1 MPTFDVVSE
10 VNLHEVTNAVSQAVR
25 EISTRFDFKGKNVK
39 LEFTD
44 DQVTMRA
51 PEEFQLEQLYDVLT
65 NKFASRKVDVRC
77 LERDSVQKNVSDV
90 WQVVRV
96 RQGIEIELARRLVKL
111 VKNTKLKV
119 QVAIQGEK
127 LRVSGKKRD
136 DLQTAIQVLKD
147 ANVDIP
153 LQFINFR
160 E

>member
-10 VNLHEVTNAVSQAVR
+10 VNLHEVTNAVNQAIR
-25 EISTRFDFKGKNVK
+25 EIATRFDFKGKNVK
-39 LEFTD
+39 LEFAD
-44 DQVTMRA
+44 DQVTMRS
-51 PEEFQLEQLYDVLT
+51 PEEFQLEQMYDVLT
-65 NKFASRKVDVRC
+65 SKFASRKVDVRC
-77 LERDSVQKNVSDV
+77 LERDPVQKNVSDV

-96 RQGIEIELARRLVKL
+96 RQGIEVELARRLVKL

-147 ANVDIP
+147 ANVDVP
-153 LQFINFR
+153 LQFINYR

>member
-1 MPTFDVVSE
+1 M
-10 VNLHEVTNAVSQAVR
+10 
-25 EISTRFDFKGKNVK
+25 
-39 LEFTD
+39 
-44 DQVTMRA
+44 
-51 PEEFQLEQLYDVLT
+51 
-65 NKFASRKVDVRC
+65 
-77 LERDSVQKNVSDV
+77 QKNVSDV